1 MVRRELLIT
10 ELELP
15 DALEAALIP
24 RDCEA
29 YGRVSGI
36 CGWMAETVNELLG
49 EHCVITFAI
58 LVCRTFSRTSLC

>member
-1 MVRRELLIT
+1 MT

-24 RDCEA
+24 RDREA
-29 YGRVSGI
+29 YGRVTGI

-58 LVCRTFSRTSLC
+58 LVL